1 MTRKNEMMREE
12 GESTVLSPQRRAFSS
27 GCRAP
32 EDKGTDLEDGKEKG
46 RTWRQGTAKNDYNNK
61 FVRLFHSNFQLN
73 ILIQKLDRERNDK
86 RGGTTWRNDRWND
99 GKSDKDRPNKL

>member
-1 MTRKNEMMREE
+1 MFSPFKWLQHKWEEEGVKDRPMTRKNEMMRED

-46 RTWRQGTAKNDYNNK
+46 RTWRQGVPKNDYNNK
-61 FVRLFHSNFQLN
+61 FVRYCSL
-73 ILIQKLDRERNDK
+73 ILL
-86 RGGTTWRNDRWND
+86 
-99 GKSDKDRPNKL
+99 L